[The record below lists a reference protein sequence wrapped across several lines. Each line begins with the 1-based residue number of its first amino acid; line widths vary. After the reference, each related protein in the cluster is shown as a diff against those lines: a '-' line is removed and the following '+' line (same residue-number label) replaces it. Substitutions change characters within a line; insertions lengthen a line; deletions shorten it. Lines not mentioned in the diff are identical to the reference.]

1 MKTIYKVKSLTE
13 RHFVLKEVQDA
24 CRKGG
29 IERFETSQHIKTI
42 TELWTSETGLVTDAL
57 KLKRKAIEQK
67 YKDDIDDLYED
78 CKPKQTSE
86 KKKKSKPNTTDEKT
100 STKNEKISNEN

>member
-1 MKTIYKVKSLTE
+1 
-13 RHFVLKEVQDA
+13 LKEVQDA

-78 CKPKQTSE
+78 WKPKQTSE
-86 KKKKSKPNTTDEKT
+86 KKIE
-100 STKNEKISNEN
+100 TKYN

>member
-1 MKTIYKVKSLTE
+1 MHDDEFIEL
-13 RHFVLKEVQDA
+13 VLKEVQDA

-29 IERFETSQHIKTI
+29 IERFETPQHIKTI
-42 TELWTSETGLVTDAL
+42 TKLWTSETGLVTDAF

-86 KKKKSKPNTTDEKT
+86 KKKKSKPNTNDEKT
-100 STKNEKISNEN
+100 STKNERISNEN